1 MPVGSGK
8 CLRNVAWLRPPGG
21 EGEWSVGRT
30 AVTTPLLSS
39 KPRRSEGDATHA
51 GKAFIGI
58 IAADYITQPVST
70 REDERDTT

>member
-1 MPVGSGK
+1 M
-8 CLRNVAWLRPPGG
+8 
-21 EGEWSVGRT
+21 T